1 MHLGVRCIVTFVIHW
16 LLCSTVRLWINAT
29 DLGTQCARCFTGSN
43 RRVGRSQE
51 PQIWHR
57 GIRSNSPLSLADS
70 GPRLGPCEAQ
80 QWDKGRR
87 NPLRGLRRR
96 LGWSVRWP
104 GQAWPW
110 QQYFNIASCDC
121 DRCLQ
126 DATLINEERRWRKFG
141 GSCCQRNAGDLNLAP
156 VAFVGSVQYGLK
168 SDLYFSD
175 GHHMQRQRIQ
185 RIGTSRGRCFGC
197 LLHRS
202 ASTSL
207 GKHLVILTRHI
218 SSKSWNSGLK
228 RPRARWIWMLLQ
240 NVVCSFCWIM
250 VQLTWQVILKL
261 PKGGWV
267 ACAQTWRCGQLDE
280 EDDWWGVRVVSVPR
294 WWSRC

>member
-1 MHLGVRCIVTFVIHW
+1 MHMGVRCIVTFVIHW

-121 DRCLQ
+121 DRVFARCNSYQWREVKKIWREL
-126 DATLINEERRWRKFG
+126 LSKERRG
-141 GSCCQRNAGDLNLAP
+141 PQPGSSSICGISTVWIEVRLVFFRWSWHAEATHPKNWD
-156 VAFVGSVQYGLK
+156 K
-168 SDLYFSD
+168 SRLVFWA
-175 GHHMQRQRIQ
+175 
-185 RIGTSRGRCFGC
+185 
-197 LLHRS
+197 LL
-202 ASTSL
+202 
-207 GKHLVILTRHI
+207 
-218 SSKSWNSGLK
+218 
-228 RPRARWIWMLLQ
+228 
-240 NVVCSFCWIM
+240 
-250 VQLTWQVILKL
+250 
-261 PKGGWV
+261 
-267 ACAQTWRCGQLDE
+267 
-280 EDDWWGVRVVSVPR
+280 VP
-294 WWSRC
+294 